1 MMTIVN
7 LGNVKSI
14 VFIGGGEVL
23 WRAIRMARDR
33 GLLVGAIL
41 AKRHAAELL
50 SSQEMLSAALHN
62 VDIPVRIVQEAIEVS
77 PQILECNLTQSLALC
92 FGPAWIFPSVVLKRF
107 EYGMLNFNGIPLPSY
122 IGGAHYTWQI
132 LNKNNKGGCHIQKIT
147 DQVDQGDLLMSH
159 TFDLINTAGTLVD
172 YFHQNEL
179 EQIRFLD
186 NFFEKVVCGKDF
198 ECRKF
203 SCFDN
208 GKLYFPRLYT
218 TENGWIDW
226 SWTGSQIE
234 SFCRAFDSPYLGA
247 STRLNGCRI
256 FLRKVKLLP
265 EPSGTSFHPF
275 CSGLIVR
282 SYGGSIFVA
291 VGQGLLQ
298 IEEYEFEKTGNK
310 PVRIREGDRFFTDA
324 TTLQQARLYRPK
336 IDRNGELTRPN

>member
-1 MMTIVN
+1 MNIVN
-7 LGNVKSI
+7 LGSVKSI

-23 WRAIRMARDR
+23 WHAIRMARER

-50 SSQEMLSAALHN
+50 SSRYMLSAALQN
-62 VDIPVRIVQEAIEVS
+62 ADIPVRIVQEAIEVS
-77 PQILECNLTQSLALC
+77 PQILDCHLIQSLALC
-92 FGPAWIFPSVVLKRF
+92 FGPAWIFPSEVLQRF

-122 IGGAHYTWQI
+122 IGGGHYTWQI

-159 TFDLINTAGTLVD
+159 TFDLTNTARTLVD

-179 EQIRFLD
+179 EQLRFLD
-186 NFFEKVVCGKDF
+186 TFFEKVVCGDDF

-203 SCFDN
+203 SDLDN
-208 GKLYFPRLYT
+208 ERLYFPRLYT
-218 TENGWIDW
+218 AENGWIDW

-234 SFCRAFDSPYLGA
+234 SFCGAFGSPYLGA
-247 STRLNGCRI
+247 STRLNGRRI
-256 FLRKVKLLP
+256 FFKKVKLLP
-265 EPSGTSFHPF
+265 EPSGTTFHPF
-275 CSGLIVR
+275 CFGLIVR

-298 IEEYEFEKTGNK
+298 IEEYEFEQMNNMSI
-310 PVRIREGDRFFTDA
+310 RIREGDRFFTDA
-324 TTLQQARLYRPK
+324 ATLQQARLYRPK
-336 IDRNGELTRPN
+336 IDRDGELTRPN